1 MSIGDVQVH
10 LNHPKTAKPEQ
21 AKGLVR
27 QGRRLRYRRAPKQ
40 EEGMTKKMTIAMM
53 MTSMIQRMAKKS

>member
-1 MSIGDVQVH
+1 MYKCHI
-10 LNHPKTAKPEQ
+10 NHPKDAKPEQ

-27 QGRRLRYRRAPKQ
+27 QGQCLRYQRAPEQ

-53 MTSMIQRMAKKS
+53 MTSMIQHMAKKS